1 MVCISS
7 SGQNDCGAL
16 AQNRTALQQGQKVF
30 EGICKSAGAAGASGS
45 SGSMAGMPGMSNS
58 TSASGSAPASGS
70 SSTSS
75 TSAPPAGHNG
85 AVIQHVATG
94 SIVFTAL
101 LAGAATLL

>member
-7 SGQNDCGAL
+7 SGQNDCGKL
-16 AQNRTALQQGQKVF
+16 AQNRTALQEGQQAF
-30 EGICKSAGAAGASGS
+30 AGLCKAAGAAAAGGGAAHTNGTNSAG
-45 SGSMAGMPGMSNS
+45 GMPGMSN
-58 TSASGSAPASGS
+58 TTAGGASGHNGGS
-70 SSTSS
+70 
-75 TSAPPAGHNG
+75 GHNG